1 MHWEPLDLAKASALK
16 KEVDAIVA
24 HFELI
29 PISSA
34 NGSFVDAGGESNL
47 LPMLHSINE
56 RISQLE
62 SFCTIYGDD
71 DRAILFEK
79 QRLRLRKLVQ
89 TYGSTIGSNS
99 SAHSTNSHTPAR
111 SRAATPP
118 QTPSPFLSHQPT
130 QSFVQPTS
138 AAPSLGLHMYSA
150 GGAGGGSGIQTPR
163 SITSVAKKPI
173 AASSSSAFPSSS
185 ASAPRS
191 RPSPSPSQQPAKIYT
206 WESTEGGRSA
216 QQRQPIEVDGVIF
229 DPSSTE
235 GFYSRRTNQHP
246 VEGRDGEGDAAFSEY
261 TSFNSK
267 YMDFQVI
274 LTNEELTAL
283 AARKRADRRD
293 IKSDKSQAASASPL
307 TASPYI
313 EPRRIRDAL
322 LRPDQPEKWIGS
334 AGIALGP
341 YQKH

>member
-1 MHWEPLDLAKASALK
+1 M
-16 KEVDAIVA
+16 VA
-24 HFELI
+24 
-29 PISSA
+29 
-34 NGSFVDAGGESNL
+34 
-47 LPMLHSINE
+47 
-56 RISQLE
+56 
-62 SFCTIYGDD
+62 
-71 DRAILFEK
+71 
-79 QRLRLRKLVQ
+79 
-89 TYGSTIGSNS
+89 
-99 SAHSTNSHTPAR
+99 
-111 SRAATPP
+111 
-118 QTPSPFLSHQPT
+118 
-130 QSFVQPTS
+130 
-138 AAPSLGLHMYSA
+138 SLGAQCDKLMRKAGYTNGTVGERFRQMYADPKQHYPNTDEGKIQLIADLNKKVEAITPKLPKYFGQLSKAPLEIRRVPKAIEAGAPGGYYNSPTLDGSRPGIYWINLRDSA
-150 GGAGGGSGIQTPR
+150 EQ
-163 SITSVAKKPI
+163 
-173 AASSSSAFPSSS
+173 
-185 ASAPRS
+185 PRS